1 VTAATVTVPRV
12 ALAVIHAAAR
22 RASRVLATSPS
33 ATSALSAAVDLIA
46 REAAGLVGCWALV
59 IVFLASGLAS
69 ASPRHESCGEERAAV
84 KLGLDAD
91 APQVAVLPAEVTI
104 AELIALSRPRAAATR
119 RAGAELQV
127 YRVHATIVAYRA
139 EDDGDLHVVIEDDEG
154 RHMIVELP
162 AEPCAAHSAW
172 HEQVVAA
179 RRAAEARLHPAAKV
193 RRARIPV
200 IVEGVG
206 FFDKLHRQLGV
217 ASNAIELH
225 PVTRI
230 EFADGGA
237 Q

>member
-1 VTAATVTVPRV
+1 MTAATVTVPRV
-12 ALAVIHAAAR
+12 AVAVIHAAAC

-33 ATSALSAAVDLIA
+33 ATSTLRAAVDLIV
-46 REAAGLVGCWALV
+46 REAAGLLV
-59 IVFLASGLAS
+59 AGLVAILMLASGLAS
-69 ASPRHESCGEERAAV
+69 ASPRRESCGEERAAV

-91 APQVAVLPAEVTI
+91 APRVAVLPAEVTI
-104 AELIALSRPRAAATR
+104 AELVALSRPRAAATR

-127 YRVHATIVAYRA
+127 YRVHATVVAYKA
-139 EDDGDLHVVIEDDEG
+139 EDDGDLHVVIADDDG

-162 AEPCAAHSAW
+162 AERCAAHSAW

-179 RRAAEARLHPAAKV
+179 RRAAEVRLHPAAKV

-217 ASNAIELH
+217 ASNAVELH

-230 EFADGGA
+230 EFADGGG